1 MVCFAPEPGLSLLVT
16 DADTETPMPGAVEWS
31 AFAGSLML
39 GLIALLS
46 A

>member
-16 DADTETPMPGAVEWS
+16 DADAVPPMPGAFEWS
-31 AFAGSLML
+31 AFAGSLMV
-39 GLIALLS
+39 GLIALIS